1 MVLGLKSKI
10 FRSFYFVRDYTNYTM
25 YVDKLKGIIKGTYEL
40 TQDEVELEDK
50 IWHDRISYCWGI
62 DTDLVPTEEETEAK
76 KKQAEYMHNY
86 YITRR
91 KKQSTKIMDMSD
103 TAIKRRAS
111 MAKLRSRI
119 CEYEGEQIKYGTL
132 VARLHNKLG
141 YSFHDAKLIAD
152 EHLIKEE

>member
-10 FRSFYFVRDYTNYTM
+10 FRPFYFVRDYTNYTM
-25 YVDKLKGIIKGTYEL
+25 YIDKLKGIIKGTYEL

-50 IWHDRISYCWGI
+50 IWHTRIIQCWGI
-62 DTDLVPTEEETEAK
+62 DTEAEPSEKEAEAK
-76 KKQAEYMHNY
+76 RKFKEYQHNY
-86 YITRR
+86 YVSHR
-91 KKQSTKIMDMSD
+91 KKKSNKVMDMSER
-103 TAIKRRAS
+103 AIKGRAS
-111 MAKLRSRI
+111 MTKLRSRI

-152 EHLIKEE
+152 SCLIKED